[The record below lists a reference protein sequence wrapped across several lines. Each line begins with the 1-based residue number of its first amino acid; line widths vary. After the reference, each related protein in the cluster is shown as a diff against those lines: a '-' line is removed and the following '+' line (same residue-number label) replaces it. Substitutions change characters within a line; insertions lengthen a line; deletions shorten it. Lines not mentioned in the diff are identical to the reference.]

1 MSAGWPW
8 SSRARGILSTER
20 GRDGFRLADG
30 GILRHVN
37 RMFDP
42 VEKLKEFIRHPSVS
56 ADSKFRDGM
65 RGAQTFVAELLG
77 SMGFMVEVVPTDLH
91 PIIFATRDG
100 DASWPHVVIYGHYDV
115 QPADPLNL
123 WTTPAFEPTIVGNR
137 IYGRGAADNKGPL
150 MANITAVA
158 RLLEANPNLP
168 LRITFLIEGEEE
180 MGSPSFPKF
189 LEGYKDR
196 LSKADFVYL
205 SDTALPNEQQVVLT
219 CGLRGLVLFDV
230 QITGAKGDL
239 HSGLHGGVL
248 RNPIQALAEI
258 ISTLHTPEGLVNVP
272 GFYDDVLDVHPWER
286 EELKKLGADEKEYA
300 KFLGIDTF
308 YTTPGFSPFESSRFQ
323 PTLEFNGI
331 GGGYQGEGTKTV
343 IPSKAFAKISCRLV
357 PNQQP
362 DKIKKLV
369 MDAIRACTPK
379 GVKLEFIDQHKGDPY
394 VVVPP
399 GRSNTPK
406 DQSPVLARAFRE
418 ADKAITEI
426 WGRAPLYL
434 REGGSV
440 PIIAD
445 IKRVT
450 GLDSVMFGL
459 FLPEDNLHAPN
470 ESFNLDV
477 MKKGIE
483 TTQRMLGNLAD
494 GK

>member
-1 MSAGWPW
+1 M
-8 SSRARGILSTER
+8 RNRG
-20 GRDGFRLADG
+20 
-30 GILRHVN
+30 

-56 ADSKFRDGM
+56 ADSKFGEGM
-65 RGAQTFVAELLG
+65 RGAQKFVADLLG
-77 SMGFMVEVVPTDLH
+77 SMGFDVEVVPTELH
-91 PIIFATRDG
+91 PIILASRGSDP
-100 DASWPHVVIYGHYDV
+100 SWPHVVIYGHYDV

-123 WTTPAFEPTIVGNR
+123 WTTPAFEPSIRGNR

-150 MANITAVA
+150 ITNIAAVA
-158 RLLEANPNLP
+158 RLVEANPNLP

-189 LEGYKDR
+189 LERYKDR
-196 LSKADFVYL
+196 LQAADFVYL

-219 CGLRGLVLFDV
+219 CGLRGLTLFDV
-230 QITGAKGDL
+230 HITGAKGDL

-258 ISTLHTPEGLVNVP
+258 IATLHTPEGKVNVP
-272 GFYDDVLDVHPWER
+272 GFYDDVLDVQPWER
-286 EELKKLGADEKEYA
+286 DELKKLGGDEKAYA
-300 KFLGIDTF
+300 DFLGIDTF

-369 MDAIRACTPK
+369 MDAIRARTPK
-379 GVKLEFIDQHKGDPY
+379 GVKVEFVDQHKGEAY
-394 VVVPP
+394 IVVPP

-406 DQSPVLARAFRE
+406 DQSPVLARAFLA
-418 ADKAITEI
+418 ADTAIAEI
-426 WGRAPLYL
+426 WGRPPIYL

-459 FLPEDNLHAPN
+459 FLPEDNLHAPD

-477 MKKGIE
+477 MKKGIA
-483 TTQRMLGNLAD
+483 TTERMLGALAA

>member
-1 MSAGWPW
+1 M
-8 SSRARGILSTER
+8 RN
-20 GRDGFRLADG
+20 G
-30 GILRHVN
+30 G

-56 ADSKFRDGM
+56 ADSKFGEGM
-65 RGAQTFVAELLG
+65 RGAQKFVADLLG
-77 SMGFMVEVVPTDLH
+77 SMGFDVEVVPTELH
-91 PIIFATRDG
+91 PIILASRGSDP
-100 DASWPHVVIYGHYDV
+100 SWPHVVIYGHYDV

-123 WTTPAFEPTIVGNR
+123 WTTPAFEPSIRGNR

-150 MANITAVA
+150 ITNIAAVA

-189 LEGYKDR
+189 LERYKDR
-196 LSKADFVYL
+196 LQAADFVYL

-219 CGLRGLVLFDV
+219 CGLRGLTLFDV
-230 QITGAKGDL
+230 HITGAKGDL

-258 ISTLHTPEGLVNVP
+258 IATLHTPEGKVNVP
-272 GFYDDVLDVHPWER
+272 GFYDDVLDVQPWER
-286 EELKKLGADEKEYA
+286 DELKKLGGDEKAYA
-300 KFLGIDTF
+300 DFLGIDTF

-369 MDAIRACTPK
+369 MDAIRARTPK
-379 GVKLEFIDQHKGDPY
+379 GVKVEFVDQHKGEAY
-394 VVVPP
+394 IVVPP

-406 DQSPVLARAFRE
+406 DQSPVLARAFLA
-418 ADKAITEI
+418 ADTAIAEI
-426 WGRAPLYL
+426 WGRPPIYL

-459 FLPEDNLHAPN
+459 FLPEDNLHAPD

-477 MKKGIE
+477 MKKGIA
-483 TTQRMLGNLAD
+483 TTERMLGALAA